1 MIVSFTGAQSTGKTT
16 LLNILK
22 SKNKDINFID
32 EVTRRINREYDLPI
46 NESGSTLTQLM
57 IIADHVAN
65 IFRKYDS
72 DLVILDRCIIDGLVY
87 SEWLYDN
94 NNISISMIDL
104 ATEIY
109 HSIYKESLI
118 TLHGWLRIVPENI
131 CEQYNIVNGHPGLIT
146 AYPQLKGKDP
156 QVRAYKDNYGVIGS
170 VVHKVTSEVDDGEV
184 LTYTAIYRQN
194 KDTLDDVFKKLAF
207 TSFKSWQKF
216 FSDIK

>member
-109 HSIYKESLI
+109 HSIYKKYDI
-118 TLHGWLRIVPENI
+118 IFYTDP
-131 CEQYNIVNGHPGLIT
+131 
-146 AYPQLKGKDP
+146 KD
-156 QVRAYKDNYGVIGS
+156 V
-170 VVHKVTSEVDDGEV
+170 ELVDDGERSIDKQFRDDIISSFDYRIKSLNNVVV
-184 LTYTAIYRQN
+184 LSGTVEERLETVKKTFEKYN
-194 KDTLDDVFKKLAF
+194 LD
-207 TSFKSWQKF
+207 
-216 FSDIK
+216 INI